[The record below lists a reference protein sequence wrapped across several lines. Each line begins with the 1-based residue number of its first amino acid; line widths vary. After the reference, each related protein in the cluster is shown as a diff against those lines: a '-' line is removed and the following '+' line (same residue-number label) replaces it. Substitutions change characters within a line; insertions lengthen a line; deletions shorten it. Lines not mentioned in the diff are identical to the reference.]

1 MILKLIKNE
10 FFLER
15 KSSFNLLYITFFA
28 ISCFMFLLFSFPVSK
43 IFDTTVFTGFFWII
57 ISLSTIK
64 LVENSFA
71 REKDYNIFDIIYST
85 PIDLTRIYLAKLL
98 SLNLILFGIQL
109 IIFLSYA
116 ILSNLSFQILL
127 NISILSL
134 VTNFGLLS
142 LGILIFLLTNTNT
155 SKSFLFPVIF
165 FPMIIPVLIN
175 ASNILYGIIIGEM
188 SSLYIDSWMI
198 LLTFALIGILLGIN
212 LFGRLIR
219 Q

>member
-28 ISCFMFLLFSFPVSK
+28 ISCFMFLLFSFPLSK

-71 REKDYNIFDIIYST
+71 REKDYNIYDIIYST
-85 PIDLTRIYLAKLL
+85 PIDLTGIYLAKLL
-98 SLNLILFGIQL
+98 SLNLILLGIQL
-109 IIFLSYA
+109 IIFLSYV

-127 NISILSL
+127 NISILCL

-165 FPMIIPVLIN
+165 FPLIIPVLIN

>member
-71 REKDYNIFDIIYST
+71 REKDYNIYDIIYST
-85 PIDLTRIYLAKLL
+85 PIDLTGIYLAKLL
-98 SLNLILFGIQL
+98 CLNLILLGIQL
-109 IIFLSYA
+109 IIFLSYI
-116 ILSNLSFQILL
+116 ILSNLIKKYHA
-127 NISILSL
+127 N
-134 VTNFGLLS
+134 G
-142 LGILIFLLTNTNT
+142 
-155 SKSFLFPVIF
+155 
-165 FPMIIPVLIN
+165 
-175 ASNILYGIIIGEM
+175 GIILTASHNPGGEEG
-188 SSLYIDSWMI
+188 D
-198 LLTFALIGILLGIN
+198 FGIKLNGSNGSPVSEKENSDIFKQAKKISAYKETN
-212 LFGRLIR
+212 
-219 Q
+219 

>member
-43 IFDTTVFTGFFWII
+43 IFDTTIFTGFFWII

-71 REKDYNIFDIIYST
+71 REKDYNIYDIIYST
-85 PIDLTRIYLAKLL
+85 PIDLTGIYLAKLL
-98 SLNLILFGIQL
+98 SLNLILLGIQL
-109 IIFLSYA
+109 IIFLSYL
-116 ILSNLSFQILL
+116 ILSNLSFQILFNL
-127 NISILSL
+127 AILSL

-165 FPMIIPVLIN
+165 FPLIIPVLIN
-175 ASNILYGIIIGEM
+175 ASNILYGIIIGDM

-212 LFGRLIR
+212 LFSRLIR

>member
-1 MILKLIKNE
+1 MIIKLIKNE

-71 REKDYNIFDIIYST
+71 REKDYNIYDIIYST
-85 PIDLTRIYLAKLL
+85 PIDLTGIYLAKLL
-98 SLNLILFGIQL
+98 SLNLILLGIQL
-109 IIFLSYA
+109 IIFLSYS
-116 ILSNLSFQILL
+116 ILSNLSFQILFNL
-127 NISILSL
+127 TILSL

-165 FPMIIPVLIN
+165 FPLIIPVLIN

>member
-71 REKDYNIFDIIYST
+71 REKDYNIYDIIYST
-85 PIDLTRIYLAKLL
+85 QIDLTGIYLAKLL
-98 SLNLILFGIQL
+98 SLNLILLGIQL
-109 IIFLSYA
+109 VIFLSYL
-116 ILSNLSFQILL
+116 ILSNLSFQILFNL
-127 NISILSL
+127 TILSL

-165 FPMIIPVLIN
+165 FPLIIPVLIN

>member
-71 REKDYNIFDIIYST
+71 REKDYNIYDIIYSA
-85 PIDLTRIYLAKLL
+85 PIDLTGIYLAKLL
-98 SLNLILFGIQL
+98 SLNLILLGIQL
-109 IIFLSYA
+109 IIFLSYL
-116 ILSNLSFQILL
+116 ILSNLSFQILFNL
-127 NISILSL
+127 AILSL

-165 FPMIIPVLIN
+165 FPLIIPVLIN

>member
-71 REKDYNIFDIIYST
+71 REKDYNIYDIIYST
-85 PIDLTRIYLAKLL
+85 PIDLTGIYLAKLL
-98 SLNLILFGIQL
+98 SLNLILLGIQL
-109 IIFLSYA
+109 IIFLSYL
-116 ILSNLSFQILL
+116 ILSNLSFQILFNL
-127 NISILSL
+127 TILSL

-165 FPMIIPVLIN
+165 FPLIIPVLIN

>member
-71 REKDYNIFDIIYST
+71 REKDYNIYDIIYST
-85 PIDLTRIYLAKLL
+85 PIDLTAIYIAKLL
-98 SLNLILFGIQL
+98 SLNLILLGIQL
-109 IIFLSYA
+109 IIFLSYL
-116 ILSNLSFQILL
+116 ILSNLSFQILFNL
-127 NISILSL
+127 TILSL

-165 FPMIIPVLIN
+165 FPLIIPVLIN

>member
-71 REKDYNIFDIIYST
+71 REKDYNIYDIIYSA
-85 PIDLTRIYLAKLL
+85 PIDLTGIYLAKLL
-98 SLNLILFGIQL
+98 SLNLILLGIQL
-109 IIFLSYA
+109 IIFLSYL
-116 ILSNLSFQILL
+116 ILSNLSFQILFNL
-127 NISILSL
+127 IILSL

-165 FPMIIPVLIN
+165 FPLIIPVLIN

>member
-71 REKDYNIFDIIYST
+71 REKDYNIYDIIYST
-85 PIDLTRIYLAKLL
+85 QIDLTGIYFAKLL
-98 SLNLILFGIQL
+98 SLNLILLGIQL

-116 ILSNLSFQILL
+116 VLSNLSFQILL

-142 LGILIFLLTNTNT
+142 LGILIFLLTNTST

-165 FPMIIPVLIN
+165 FPLIIPVLIN